1 MSDYEFY
8 YDEYQESEYNEEE
21 NETTDNE
28 RNKPF
33 QEPPQEPSQEPPQ
46 EHSQEEDNL
55 KKAKTYSDTWQYFN
69 TWDPQ
74 HPTKVVCKKCN
85 HTYSKS
91 TGISTLK
98 EHLKKV
104 HGIVI
109 DKIKKTQT
117 KLNFPRVDPWPK
129 KDMLVRDQALVE
141 WITETMIILEPLER
155 ATVYLSAAQ
164 YPTIADIRF
173 VFLGILEHLE
183 SIIGDNDF
191 EQKELASSVN
201 QKIGEYWNIINQQTL
216 VSTVL
221 DPRYKLSLFEVGA
234 SAAEAV
240 SAVTSLLANY
250 HHVTIPENRDVDETS
265 SVSSVSNVS
274 DELDRYLALQ
284 VDENVKP
291 LLW

>member
-1 MSDYEFY
+1 
-8 YDEYQESEYNEEE
+8 
-21 NETTDNE
+21 
-28 RNKPF
+28 
-33 QEPPQEPSQEPPQ
+33 
-46 EHSQEEDNL
+46 
-55 KKAKTYSDTWQYFN
+55 
-69 TWDPQ
+69 
-74 HPTKVVCKKCN
+74 
-85 HTYSKS
+85 
-91 TGISTLK
+91 
-98 EHLKKV
+98 
-104 HGIVI
+104 
-109 DKIKKTQT
+109 
-117 KLNFPRVDPWPK
+117 
-129 KDMLVRDQALVE
+129 
-141 WITETMIILEPLER
+141 MIILEPLER

-183 SIIGDNDF
+183 SIIGDDDF

-250 HHVTIPENRDVDETS
+250 HHVTIPKNHDVNESETPHQYFQRLKKRRLNYNETSRRSSITS

-284 VDENVKP
+284 VDENKP
-291 LLW
+291 P